1 MFNCLSSKKNKQ
13 HIKRKSFMQTNI
25 YLIFFLSFLI
35 AYTYYI
41 FFIDLLVFTF

>member
-1 MFNCLSSKKNKQ
+1 MTVSAVKNKQ

-25 YLIFFLSFLI
+25 YLIFFLLSFLI